1 MISEKVKLFL
11 AFALI
16 LITAHVAAFLVAHFY
31 VAPTFRALISFS
43 TY

>member
-1 MISEKVKLFL
+1 MISEKVKFYL

-16 LITAHVAAFLVAHFY
+16 LVTSHVAAFLVAHFY
-31 VAPTFRALISFS
+31 VAPTLKALISFP

>member
-1 MISEKVKLFL
+1 MISEKFKLSL

-16 LITAHVAAFLVAHFY
+16 LVTAHVAAFLVAHLY
-31 VAPTFRALISFS
+31 VAPTFKALISFP